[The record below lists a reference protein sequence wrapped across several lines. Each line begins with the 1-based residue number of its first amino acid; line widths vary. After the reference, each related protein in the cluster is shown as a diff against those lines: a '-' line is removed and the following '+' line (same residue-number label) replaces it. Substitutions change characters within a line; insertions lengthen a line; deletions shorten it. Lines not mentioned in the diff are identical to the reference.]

1 MTLGARENYLS
12 LILVLCNNEFI
23 NKHNQKK
30 KNISTTSLLNW
41 QNVFHRRPKIKKKKK
56 KMWKYKNLYGY
67 DCIKNDDKM

>member
-30 KNISTTSLLNW
+30 NISTTSLLNW

-56 KMWKYKNLYGY
+56 KCENIRTSMG
-67 DCIKNDDKM
+67 MTV